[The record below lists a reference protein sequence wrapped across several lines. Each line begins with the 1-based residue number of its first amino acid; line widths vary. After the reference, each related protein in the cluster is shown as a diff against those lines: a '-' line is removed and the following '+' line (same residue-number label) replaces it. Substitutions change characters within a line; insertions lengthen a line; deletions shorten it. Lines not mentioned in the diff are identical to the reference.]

1 MFRAMLG
8 RLVARQII
16 SAVLALGVFLSGAAL
31 SWAAQL
37 PPPAKDM
44 KQAGMTMTMPGMA
57 MQDCMT
63 VMGKSTSKQNAPCK
77 SSDSGCAAVCTSCA
91 LPVAL
96 IDEAMPAPMLRGDGK
111 GVFAYDVNP
120 SDITTPPALPPPIL
134 RA

>member
-8 RLVARQII
+8 RLVARQIV
-16 SAVLALGVFLSGAAL
+16 SVVLALGVFLSGAAP

-44 KQAGMTMTMPGMA
+44 KQASMTMTMPGTA
-57 MQDCMT
+57 MQDCMIM
-63 VMGKSTSKQNAPCK
+63 MGKSMPKQNAPCK
-77 SSDSGCAAVCTSCA
+77 SPDGGCAAVCTSCA

-96 IDEAMPAPMLRGDGK
+96 IDEAMPAPVLPGDGE

-120 SDITTPPALPPPIL
+120 SDISTPPALPPPIL